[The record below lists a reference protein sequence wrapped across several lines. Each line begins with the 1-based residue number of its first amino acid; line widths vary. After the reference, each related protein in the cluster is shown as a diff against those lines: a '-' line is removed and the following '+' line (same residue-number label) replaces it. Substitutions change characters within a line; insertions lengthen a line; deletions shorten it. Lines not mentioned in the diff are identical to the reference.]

1 MQKILFNL
9 KFMGYLFLFFALVLN
24 ATANILVKIGSH
36 GINDFVEFGFIKG
49 LINNYILIVGIFLFA
64 LNVIFYI
71 IALSKINLSIAYPVL
86 AGGGFLIITIV
97 SFLYLKEQ
105 ITISHILGMLFL
117 IIGIILIVNRP

>member
-117 IIGIILIVNRP
+117 IIG